1 MKVALVRKENQETP
15 GWVRPELEAAGFQL
29 VERVCSEPREVVEVA
44 ADADILWDLGGVKA
58 ITAEILPELRRCGA
72 IIRGGS
78 GTDNIPVAE
87 ATALG
92 IIVANTPDAT
102 AVPVAEHTVA
112 LILSVL
118 RRIPAHERAVRRGT
132 WDPETP
138 YPELLHG
145 RTVGLVGFGRIA
157 RAVAARL
164 RAFGT
169 RLLACDPMVDPALMA
184 EHRVE
189 GMSLE
194 EMLPASDIVSVHTPL
209 LPATRHLIGRRELG
223 LMKPSA
229 ILINTSRGGVV
240 DSAALFEALENGGI
254 AAAGLDVLEQEPPG
268 EDPLIGLPNTLVT
281 PHSAG
286 YHPALMEQFCRLAV
300 ATVIDLSQKRW
311 PVSYVNPGVEPRWEM
326 EPEPR

>member
-1 MKVALVRKENQETP
+1 MKVALVRKANQETP
-15 GWVRPELEAAGFQL
+15 GWVRPELEAAGFEL
-29 VERVCSEPREVVEVA
+29 VERVCSESREVVEIA

-87 ATALG
+87 ATGMG

-112 LILSVL
+112 LILSMT
-118 RRIPAHERAVRRGT
+118 RRIPVHERAVLDGT
-132 WDPETP
+132 WEPENP
-138 YPELLHG
+138 CPELLQG
-145 RTVGLVGFGRIA
+145 KTVGLVGFGRIA
-157 RAVAARL
+157 RAVAVRL

-169 RLLACDPMVDPALMA
+169 RLLACDPLVDPALMG
-184 EHRVE
+184 EHEVE

-194 EMLPASDIVSVHTPL
+194 EMLTASDIVSVHTPL
-209 LPATRHLIGRRELG
+209 LPDTRHLIGRRELG
-223 LMKPSA
+223 LMKPTA

-240 DSAALFEALENGGI
+240 DSAALAEALENGGI

-268 EDPLIGLPNTLVT
+268 DDPLIGLPNTLVT

-286 YHPALMEQFCRLAV
+286 YHPTMMERFCRLAV
-300 ATVIDLSQKRW
+300 DTIIDMSQKRW

-326 EPEPR
+326 EPRPG

>member
-1 MKVALVRKENQETP
+1 MKVALVRKEIQKTP
-15 GWVRPELEAAGFQL
+15 GWVPPELEAAGFDL
-29 VERVCSEPREVVEVA
+29 VERVCSEPQEVVEIA
-44 ADADILWDLGGVKA
+44 ADADILWDMGGVRA

-87 ATALG
+87 ATARG

-102 AVPVAEHTVA
+102 AVPVAEHTVG
-112 LILSVL
+112 LILSMT
-118 RRIPAHERAVRRGT
+118 RRIPAHERAVRRGA
-132 WDPETP
+132 WDPRNP
-138 YPELLHG
+138 LPELLEG
-145 RTVGLVGFGRIA
+145 KTVGLVGFGRIA

-164 RAFGT
+164 QAFGT
-169 RLLACDPMVDPALMA
+169 RLLACDPLVDPALMA

-194 EMLPASDIVSVHTPL
+194 EMLTASDIVSVHTPL

-223 LMKPSA
+223 LMKPTA

-240 DSAALFEALENGGI
+240 DSEALAKALENGGI
-254 AAAGLDVLEQEPPG
+254 AAAGLDVLEQEPPRD
-268 EDPLIGLPNTLVT
+268 DPLIGLPNTLVT

-286 YHPALMEQFCRLAV
+286 YHPAQLDRFCRLAV
-300 ATVIDLSQKRW
+300 ASIIDISQKRW

>member
-15 GWVRPELEAAGFQL
+15 GWVRPELEAAGFAFA
-29 VERVCSEPREVVEVA
+29 ERVCSEPQDVVEVA
-44 ADADILWDLGGVKA
+44 ADADILWDLGGVRE
-58 ITAEILPELRRCGA
+58 ITARILPELRRCGA

-87 ATALG
+87 ATELG

-112 LILSVL
+112 LILSML
-118 RRIPAHERAVRRGT
+118 RRIPEHERAVRRRT

-138 YPELLHG
+138 YPELLQG
-145 RTVGLVGFGRIA
+145 KTVGLVGFGRIA
-157 RAVAARL
+157 RAVAVRM

-169 RLLACDPMVDPALMA
+169 RMLGCDPLVDPARMA
-184 EHRVE
+184 EHHVE

-240 DSAALFEALENGGI
+240 DSEALAEALENGGI

-268 EDPLIGLPNTLVT
+268 DDPLIGLPNTLVT

-286 YHPALMEQFCRLAV
+286 YHPALMEHFCRLAV
-300 ATVIDLSQKRW
+300 AAIIDMSQKRW

-326 EPEPR
+326 EPRPR